1 MADRVSV
8 LVMLDAGAHEM
19 MIHASQAVALRL
31 EQQRG
36 QLHELRKY
44 NNSIH
49 NLITHACEH
58 VHSVHRL
65 STASVLTHSRP
76 RRRQLELAPSQPS
89 LPVIQQEDASMR
101 TS

>member
-36 QLHELRKY
+36 QLHRQWGVDCHY
-44 NNSIH
+44 RHICPTS
-49 NLITHACEH
+49 
-58 VHSVHRL
+58 
-65 STASVLTHSRP
+65 
-76 RRRQLELAPSQPS
+76 RRQ
-89 LPVIQQEDASMR
+89 DALG
-101 TS
+101 